1 MTLLSKKCGL
11 FFIAVYFILIS
22 VGNATSANTTDP
34 PISITGIVIDQA
46 GSDRVAV
53 EFATVVL
60 LDARDSIMV
69 KGTTTEN
76 DGTFIL
82 NNVEAGDYLV
92 KVSFIGYR
100 DLYTPKITLSA
111 DADELDLG
119 KLLLKSG
126 QTLEEVVVKGQKSL
140 IETRIDKR
148 VYNADADLSSK
159 GGTGLNLLSN
169 VPGVEVDIDD
179 NISLRGSGNVQI
191 LINGRPSTFSPA
203 TFLEQI
209 PATSIE
215 KIELITNPGAKYDAS
230 GTAGI
235 INVILKEE
243 DKRGIYGTVNSSYQ
257 QGLSPRYNSSASLN
271 MRKGKWNTSA
281 SYSYTNN
288 EYSYSGT
295 NERQYRY
302 PDTSFLIDEYDEGLR
317 GRSGHNI
324 RAGIDYSLNNNS
336 TIYISGNYQKGG
348 RTADRLVVY
357 DNYNNEN
364 KLENFR
370 ERSTEGTEKR
380 YEYFLNGGWQ
390 KKFNREGKKLD
401 VDFTFSRSG
410 RTEDDAYEELFFD
423 ANGNQTNSPLLQNIS
438 ENRAENL
445 FVGMLDYEQ
454 PTYFGGNLEA
464 GFRTDLMHL
473 DNSFFSET
481 FDNEEEKYVPDESL
495 NNNFL
500 FDRNVFAAYGTYS
513 REWGK
518 YGFKLGLRAEQTF
531 RNGELRGEE
540 ANSRNYL
547 RIFPTIH
554 NSYQVSEYT
563 QFMVSYSRR
572 INRPN
577 SWRLNPFTSFNNPL
591 SLRRGNPFLQ
601 PEDIHSFELGLLQY
615 IGDLTING
623 TFFYRKTNDV
633 MQRFLVVEE
642 GSPVAIRTYENL
654 GRRDDYGLE
663 GIFNYAP
670 FRWWNL
676 NLTVNLS
683 SRNLK
688 NVQREGVDNLNTFR
702 TSLNY
707 NSQWRVGDGW
717 SFQVNGRYR
726 APLDVPQGRIGAYT
740 YVNIAIRKEVLDEKL
755 NIGLSVRDLF
765 NTREW
770 VISSTEQS
778 GLTQSRD
785 RQWDSRVVGLD
796 VNYRFGNRS
805 DVNKRDRR
813 GGNFDGPLLD

>member
-1 MTLLSKKCGL
+1 MISLPMKFLAFIVICL
-11 FFIAVYFILIS
+11 FMLPSGYTTSVYAV
-22 VGNATSANTTDP
+22 DP
-34 PISITGIVIDQA
+34 PVSITGTVINQNA
-46 GSDRVAV
+46 SDREAV

-60 LDARDSIMV
+60 LNASDSSMI
-69 KGTTTEN
+69 KGTTTQN
-76 DGTFIL
+76 DGTFII

-100 DLYTPKITLSA
+100 DLYTQKITLRA
-111 DADELDLG
+111 DTDELDLG
-119 KLLLKSG
+119 KLPLKSG
-126 QTLEEVVVKGQKSL
+126 QTLEEIVVKGQKSL

-148 VYNADADLSSK
+148 IYNADADLSSK

-191 LINGRPSTFSPA
+191 LINGRPSTFSPS

-235 INVILKEE
+235 INIILKEE
-243 DKRGIYGTVNSSYQ
+243 DKRGINGTINSSYQ

-271 MRKGKWNTSA
+271 IRKGKWNTSA

-302 PDTSFLIDEYDEGLR
+302 ADTSFLIDEYDEGLR
-317 GRSGHNI
+317 GRSGHNV
-324 RAGIDYSLNNNS
+324 RAGLDYSLNKNNV
-336 TIYISGNYQKGG
+336 IYVSGNIQNGG

-357 DNYNNEN
+357 DNYDNAN
-364 KLENFR
+364 KLDNFR
-370 ERSTEGTEKR
+370 ERRTKGTEDR

-390 KKFNREGKKLD
+390 KKFNREETKLD
-401 VDFTFSRSG
+401 IDLTYSRSG
-410 RTEDDAYEELFFD
+410 RTEDDVYEELFFD
-423 ANGNQTNSPLLQNIS
+423 ANENQIKSPLLQNIT
-438 ENRAENL
+438 ENRDEKM

-454 PTYFGGNLEA
+454 PSYFGGKLEA
-464 GFRTDLMHL
+464 GLRTDLMRL

-481 FDNEEEKYVPDESL
+481 LDDEEGEYVPDESL

-500 FDRNVFAAYGTYS
+500 FNRNVFAAYGTYS
-513 REWGK
+513 NEWGK

-531 RNGELRGEE
+531 RNGQLKGEDV
-540 ANSRNYL
+540 NSRNYL
-547 RIFPTIH
+547 WFFPTIH
-554 NSYQVSEYT
+554 NSYQLSEYT

-572 INRPN
+572 INRP
-577 SWRLNPFTSFNNPL
+577 SAWRLNPFTSFNNPL
-591 SLRRGNPFLQ
+591 SLRRGNPLLL

-633 MQRFLVVEE
+633 VQRFLIVDE

-688 NVQREGVDNLNTFR
+688 NVQREGVDNLSTLR

-707 NSQWRVGDGW
+707 NSQWRIGNGW

-726 APLDVPQGRIGAYT
+726 APFDVPQGRIEAYK
-740 YVNIAIRKEVLDEKL
+740 YVNIAIRKDFLDEKL
-755 NIGLSVRDLF
+755 NVGLSVRDLF

-770 VISSTEQS
+770 VISTTEQS
-778 GLTQSRD
+778 GLTQLRE

-796 VNYRFGNRS
+796 LNYRFGNMENSDKDRS
-805 DVNKRDRR
+805 R
-813 GGNFDGPLLD
+813 GSFDGPVMD